1 MFQTIEIRN
10 IVKTFCI
17 CMKFLAVN
25 GKMSEKTMKIIAV
38 FFSQTD
44 FFLQT
49 PRGSASAVRTVETE
63 TTGTITVVPE
73 IFHLFEKLLTVS
85 LFPELMI
92 IHCTGFRQLRILRIK
107 YSWTIFFFLM
117 MDQSIYSKVA
127 GLIPSLSVRRYL
139 QDQMKEK
146 TVIQHMQKKL
156 FQSIGIIL
164 KRFYKKIRA
173 EIDDIAICA
182 GRGCF

>member
-1 MFQTIEIRN
+1 
-10 IVKTFCI
+10 
-17 CMKFLAVN
+17 
-25 GKMSEKTMKIIAV
+25 
-38 FFSQTD
+38 
-44 FFLQT
+44 
-49 PRGSASAVRTVETE
+49 
-63 TTGTITVVPE
+63 
-73 IFHLFEKLLTVS
+73 
-85 LFPELMI
+85 
-92 IHCTGFRQLRILRIK
+92 
-107 YSWTIFFFLM
+107 M